1 MPPWLI
7 DAIKCKCPNCH
18 KGDLFAGVLKL
29 RDECANCGM
38 SFKDAETAD
47 GPAFFVMTIV
57 GFIVTPLLFLFTM
70 GLKMSPLLAFLLLV
84 PITLGLCIG
93 LLRPF
98 KAGIYAIQKY
108 KNFKEAK
115 AKDYEHLQ
123 K

>member
-7 DAIKCKCPNCH
+7 DGIKSKCPHCH
-18 KGDLFAGVLKL
+18 EGDLFAGILKL
-29 RDECANCGM
+29 ATNCPKCGT

-47 GPAFFVMTIV
+47 GPAFFVMTIA
-57 GFIVTPLLFLFTM
+57 GFLLTPVLLVLLLGFKLSPLILMAIMTPLT
-70 GLKMSPLLAFLLLV
+70 LV
-84 PITLGLCIG
+84 TCIG

-98 KAGIYAIQKY
+98 KASIYALQIHKR
-108 KNFKEAK
+108 FKEAK